1 MPFAREGNNSALPAA
16 LKRAR
21 EGGHSSGKA
30 HGDVWIDGKGY
41 GGWDGMEEAAQH
53 NQSSCFVPRDDSV
66 VFWASKREHTYGL
79 SVSDTE

>member
-1 MPFAREGNNSALPAA
+1 MPGRGITLPC
-16 LKRAR
+16 LQPSN
-21 EGGHSSGKA
+21 GH
-30 HGDVWIDGKGY
+30 GKGATALAKPVEMCESM
-41 GGWDGMEEAAQH
+41 GRDTGDGMEEAAQH